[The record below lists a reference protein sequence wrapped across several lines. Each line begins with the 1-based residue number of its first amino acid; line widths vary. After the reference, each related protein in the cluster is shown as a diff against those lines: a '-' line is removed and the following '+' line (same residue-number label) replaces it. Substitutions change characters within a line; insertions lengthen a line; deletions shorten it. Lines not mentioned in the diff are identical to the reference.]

1 MLHKS
6 VSIGRIVAVAVIG
19 ALALTGCSQSTPKVA
34 TLATASGKPT
44 AASSADPEV
53 KFVQCMRENGVNMPD
68 PGPNQGGGALEVG
81 GKDTDPKVLDAAL
94 AACGKY
100 MKSVV
105 GDLNSPEMIAAMKKM
120 SACMRKSGFEKFPDP
135 DASGALQLGDS
146 AGLDFN
152 DPAFKNALD
161 KCEKENRPQGVQ
173 R

>member
-6 VSIGRIVAVAVIG
+6 VSIGRIVAVAMIG

-44 AASSADPEV
+44 AATSSVDPEL
-53 KFVQCMRENGVNMPD
+53 KFVQCMRENGVNI
-68 PGPNQGGGALEVG
+68 PGPGQKGGALEAG
-81 GKDTDPKVLDAAL
+81 GKAADPKVLDAAL

-100 MKSVV
+100 MKSAV

-135 DASGALQLGDS
+135 DASGSLQLS
-146 AGLDFN
+146 ESPEFDFN
-152 DPAFKNALD
+152 DKAFTDALK
-161 KCEKENRPQGVQ
+161 KCETENRPQQGGQ
-173 R
+173 